1 MGIFMTRIDKRH
13 VVDIKSKRI
22 QQGLLQTQTA
32 GTWCQTNPTPTQNQT
47 EGGGITLKLQ
57 SVGHR
62 NPFCHQ
68 HLTHFRTLKKSDSYS
83 PHRKK
88 ILLVASHHLHK
99 KEPTV
104 MPSFSF
110 S

>member
-47 EGGGITLKLQ
+47 EGGGITQ
-57 SVGHR
+57 TAISW
-62 NPFCHQ
+62 PQ
-68 HLTHFRTLKKSDSYS
+68 KS
-83 PHRKK
+83 
-88 ILLVASHHLHK
+88 LLSSAFNTFQDF
-99 KEPTV
+99 KEV
-104 MPSFSF
+104 
-110 S
+110 